1 MKSFALLIACFYL
14 MVTTAFAQSKDEVAV
29 STACSAF
36 QKAIIDG
43 DKNALESLTLKSLSY
58 GHSSGMVENQSQF
71 ITVLSSGSV
80 DFTSIDISDQTIQVS
95 GKNAIVRNIFKGTF
109 IKEGKSTEIRIGV
122 LMVWKNAKG
131 NWKLLARQGYK
142 I

>member
-14 MVTTAFAQSKDEVAV
+14 TVPTVFAQSKDEVAV

-43 DKNALESLTLKSLSY
+43 DKNALEGLTLKSLSY

>member
-1 MKSFALLIACFYL
+1 MKSFALLIACFCL
-14 MVTTAFAQSKDEVAV
+14 TVTTAFAQSKDEVAV
-29 STACSAF
+29 SAACSAF

-43 DKNALESLTLKSLSY
+43 DKSALESLTLKSLSY